1 MVAGKGNSGGSWPPE
16 DKKLICGMEG
26 EIVVAHGRLLSSYG
40 CSRALGDVT
49 LGQKTFI
56 YSNGFF
62 QINFIYPS
70 CKELGT
76 YPTNNGIV
84 GI

>member
-1 MVAGKGNSGGSWPPE
+1 MWWQEREIVVAHGRRKT
-16 DKKLICGMEG
+16 KKLICGMEG

-40 CSRALGDVT
+40 CSWALGDVT

-62 QINFIYPS
+62 QKN
-70 CKELGT
+70 
-76 YPTNNGIV
+76 
-84 GI
+84 